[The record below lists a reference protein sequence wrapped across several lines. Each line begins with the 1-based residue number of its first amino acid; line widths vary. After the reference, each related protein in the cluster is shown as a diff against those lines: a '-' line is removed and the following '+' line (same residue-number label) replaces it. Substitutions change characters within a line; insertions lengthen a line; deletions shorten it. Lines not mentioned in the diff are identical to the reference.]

1 MFEQELR
8 ESLSKV
14 SKNSMINYYKN
25 TMRIYSYRCQSA
37 KWVYLKWASV
47 IGFYWLLTM
56 VSRLGRGNHHLTMQ
70 SLSTNLL
77 TSDPS
82 FEFRF
87 RLRMLS
93 FLSEIILLVA
103 GASPV
108 CNAILF
114 VRSAELIVFVS
125 SILSRYNVECLGKV
139 IFRHLESLVS
149 KLAMIRQKL
158 K

>member
-1 MFEQELR
+1 MFEQELP

-14 SKNSMINYYKN
+14 SKNSMINYYQN
-25 TMRIYSYRCQSA
+25 SMRIYWYHCQSA

-70 SLSTNLL
+70 SLSSNLL

-87 RLRMLS
+87 RLRMFS
-93 FLSEIILLVA
+93 FLSEIILLA

-108 CNAILF
+108 CNAIPF

-125 SILSRYNVECLGKV
+125 SILSRYTVECLGKV
-139 IFRHLESLVS
+139 IFRHPESLVS
-149 KLAMIRQKL
+149 KLVMIRQKL